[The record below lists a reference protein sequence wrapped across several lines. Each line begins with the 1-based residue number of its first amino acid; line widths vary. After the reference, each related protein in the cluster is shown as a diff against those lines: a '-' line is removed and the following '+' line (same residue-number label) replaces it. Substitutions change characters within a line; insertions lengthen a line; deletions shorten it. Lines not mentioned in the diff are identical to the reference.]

1 MKTFGLKTFY
11 LEIVLLTA
19 LVVYLVF
26 FPNGSDMGI
35 ALGIPLAMTLGQ
47 LFYTPIIRISD
58 HKLSIFTLFPFNK
71 NINVQLSEVQKIV
84 VEINYNMRFIFHMKD
99 GTIVSTICSRYAYD
113 MKPLYW
119 ALRGTGIP
127 IDSDGIGTIDWDRPN

>member
-26 FPNGSDMGI
+26 FPNGSDMI

-58 HKLSIFTLFPFNK
+58 HKLTIFTLFPFNK

-99 GTIVSTICSRYAYD
+99 GTIISTICSRYAYD

-119 ALRGTGIP
+119 ALHSTGVSIE
-127 IDSDGIGTIDWDRPN
+127 SDGIGTIDWVQPD